1 MRSNPPIAG
10 FTLPEV
16 LTSVTIVGL
25 VLIALYSCW
34 AAVLGATKSSSI
46 AVQHIQRER
55 AAIRAI
61 SEALGGLSWYESG
74 REDPLHLDDSF
85 GFSHLKLISR
95 VPPGFWG
102 ERELGDYPLRRIEFL
117 TEDKPDG
124 ESQLVM
130 IQQALLASP
139 NSAVLHRTVLLP
151 RVETFTIEVLPWQP
165 FNSQS
170 WQTSW
175 PLTDDQIEDLV
186 ENWKTLKAQSDTNG
200 STNVTDKLTDAANTL
215 LETRGLPLQAKVSLG
230 VIEGFPRN
238 STLPIFAS
246 KASHAKRAIIPTIDW
261 RDFES
266 DPPMDP
272 DSESDSR
279 VVFIIDK
286 SSSMRDGK
294 LDMAKGALLNTL
306 KALAADS
313 DNKNYFY
320 IYFFDKDLEPQD
332 AMNGTS
338 AMREANNSEINNFL
352 KWIYEQV
359 PALSR
364 RRKAWG
370 DDGIVDAIT
379 GAFSHAPTDINL
391 ITDAGTFKS
400 VATGKME
407 ELPIVDLIKSKN
419 AAADTPAKV
428 NVYVILNKTY
438 GDREREIRG
447 TESEQVLRNI
457 AEKTGGKIE
466 YIKPWVD

>member
-74 REDPLHLDDSF
+74 REDPLHLDESF

-170 WQTSW
+170 WHT
-175 PLTDDQIEDLV
+175 
-186 ENWKTLKAQSDTNG
+186 
-200 STNVTDKLTDAANTL
+200 
-215 LETRGLPLQAKVSLG
+215 
-230 VIEGFPRN
+230 
-238 STLPIFAS
+238 
-246 KASHAKRAIIPTIDW
+246 
-261 RDFES
+261 
-266 DPPMDP
+266 
-272 DSESDSR
+272 
-279 VVFIIDK
+279 
-286 SSSMRDGK
+286 
-294 LDMAKGALLNTL
+294 
-306 KALAADS
+306 
-313 DNKNYFY
+313 
-320 IYFFDKDLEPQD
+320 
-332 AMNGTS
+332 
-338 AMREANNSEINNFL
+338 
-352 KWIYEQV
+352 
-359 PALSR
+359 
-364 RRKAWG
+364 
-370 DDGIVDAIT
+370 
-379 GAFSHAPTDINL
+379 
-391 ITDAGTFKS
+391 
-400 VATGKME
+400 
-407 ELPIVDLIKSKN
+407 
-419 AAADTPAKV
+419 
-428 NVYVILNKTY
+428 
-438 GDREREIRG
+438 
-447 TESEQVLRNI
+447 
-457 AEKTGGKIE
+457 
-466 YIKPWVD
+466 

>member
-61 SEALGGLSWYESG
+61 SGALGGLSWYESD

-85 GFSHLKLISR
+85 RFSHLKLISR

-139 NSAVLHRTVLLP
+139 NSVEPHRTVLLP
-151 RVETFTIEVLPWQP
+151 RVETFNIKVLPWQP
-165 FNSQS
+165 FDCQS
-170 WQTSW
+170 WQPSW
-175 PLTDDQIEDLV
+175 PLTDGQIEDLV
-186 ENWKTLKAQSDTNG
+186 ENWKTLKAQSDANG
-200 STNVTDKLTDAANTL
+200 STNVTAKLTNAANTL
-215 LETRGLPLQAKVSLG
+215 FETRGLPLQAKVTLG

-246 KASHAKRAIIPTIDW
+246 KASHAKRTIIPTIDW

-266 DPPMDP
+266 DPLMDP

-286 SSSMRDGK
+286 SSSMGDGK

-313 DNKNYFY
+313 DKNNYFY
-320 IYFFDKDLEPQD
+320 IYFFDKDID
-332 AMNGTS
+332 AMNGKN
-338 AMREANNSEINNFL
+338 AMREANAFEINNFS
-352 KWIYEQV
+352 KWIKEQT
-359 PALSR
+359 PARWR
-364 RRKAWG
+364 REDFGA
-370 DDGIVDAIT
+370 DGIVTAIS
-379 GAFSHAPTDINL
+379 GAFTHAPTDINL
-391 ITDAGTFKS
+391 ITDADSFKS
-400 VATGKME
+400 YTKRKREGE
-407 ELPIVDLIKSKN
+407 NLPFADIINSKN
-419 AAADTPAKV
+419 AATDNPAKV
-428 NVYVILNKTY
+428 NAYIILNKTN
-438 GDREREIRG
+438 GERDREIRG
-447 TESEQVLRNI
+447 TVTEQVLRNI

-466 YIKPWVD
+466 YIKTWAD